1 MMLVVDTSVAVK
13 WVVPENGDGVEAD
26 TGIALSL
33 LPHGLIAPDLMLV
46 EFGNVMWKKVRKNEI
61 PAEQAREALE
71 ILPTLVTFFPTRAF
85 AVRAMEMSFDIDHPI
100 YDCVFLALA
109 EARGLAMVT
118 ADKKLLRACGASN
131 FSDLVVDLME
141 PESWDA

>member
-33 LPHGLIAPDLMLV
+33 LPRGLIAPDLMLV
-46 EFGNVMWKKVRKNEI
+46 EFGNAMWKKVRKNEI

-85 AVRAMEMSFDIDHPI
+85 AVRAMEMSLEIDHPI

-109 EARGLAMVT
+109 EARELTVVT
-118 ADKKLLRACGASN
+118 ADKKLLRACESSN
-131 FSDLVVDLME
+131 FSDLAVDLMAQK
-141 PESWDA
+141 SWYE

>member
-46 EFGNVMWKKVRKNEI
+46 EFGN
-61 PAEQAREALE
+61 AA
-71 ILPTLVTFFPTRAF
+71 
-85 AVRAMEMSFDIDHPI
+85 
-100 YDCVFLALA
+100 
-109 EARGLAMVT
+109 
-118 ADKKLLRACGASN
+118 
-131 FSDLVVDLME
+131 
-141 PESWDA
+141 